1 MEQAGLP
8 NNADDGVGHGLW
20 ECLVRDH
27 CHRMFHRKSAIDL
40 EHLIAKPMERI
51 YWGRRSESLLPPL
64 KKLCVEFQYCHGDN
78 LKFLTTTH
86 FSFSIFFS
94 SSCILICFRSIST
107 STLPGRSLRG
117 VYRTVQWSMY
127 GGEPI
132 RSTGRCPDQEPPAP
146 ALPGLVVG
154 DLFRTSLISRE
165 RTHPLCGTIFA
176 TNGTQR
182 TTQTVRILAAN

>member
-1 MEQAGLP
+1 
-8 NNADDGVGHGLW
+8 
-20 ECLVRDH
+20 
-27 CHRMFHRKSAIDL
+27 MFHRKSAIDL
-40 EHLIAKPMERI
+40 EHPIAKPMERI

-154 DLFRTSLISRE
+154 DLFRTSPISRE